1 LSSVLHCFYPKLLL
15 IVCCTVFSIH
25 ICLFTRGAISLGIES
40 APVSEDDKT
49 KTYAVLMVA
58 TSRHECTKRCN
69 AVLSFLDRRATEDFF
84 TREKNIQR
92 PWWIRAVWQQRSPT
106 RRRRARRP
114 TWPGRSRSASDIA
127 GALASR
133 PCTAC
138 SGDIR
143 LAPRTDRPPRLC
155 TTIPLPQHAYFIIN
169 IDQSGDDREIS
180 FLFQRLSVLIQRYDA
195 VLLHDCFV
203 KEEEEE

>member
-1 LSSVLHCFYPKLLL
+1 MLHGFLDTHLLIHSWCDIARNRVGAGIGRRQDEDLRVANGRDVKTNALNVVTLFSLSS
-15 IVCCTVFSIH
+15 T
-25 ICLFTRGAISLGIES
+25 GARLR
-40 APVSEDDKT
+40 T
-49 KTYAVLMVA
+49 
-58 TSRHECTKRCN
+58 
-69 AVLSFLDRRATEDFF
+69 FL
-84 TREKNIQR
+84 REKKNIQR

-138 SGDIR
+138 SGDSR